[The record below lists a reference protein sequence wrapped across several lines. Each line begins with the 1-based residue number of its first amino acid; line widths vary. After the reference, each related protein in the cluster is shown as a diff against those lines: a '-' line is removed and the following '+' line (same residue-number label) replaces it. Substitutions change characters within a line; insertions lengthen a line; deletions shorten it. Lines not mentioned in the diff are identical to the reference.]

1 MVQGFES
8 CSCYSATN
16 LLGYGDMGTRP
27 RASYVHQW
35 LQRNQDQRA
44 LHFSYNLDD
53 LLSIYIHIGASNSN
67 LLIKSHSHTACIV
80 ACHFHETLLLSRH
93 MAYSMVEASQGS
105 VIRPSPVKPNS
116 SWDIRRSSSKTLFPR
131 YDNGTSNRLPSATTR
146 WPLPATEA
154 QHSSNSFSVSQMRC
168 FLPSDVILCHFL
180 VSWHRSKLSWTEHH
194 RAQSHR
200 LQQPRTEEIEAAMIS
215 ARRLV
220 QMAKQWQRMAALA
233 RKRLA
238 PPTPPAEA
246 TGAGPCCTSA
256 PVASKGHCVFYS
268 ADGRRFEV
276 PLAVE
281 CAVRLLRRGERAF
294 LGSVARGFA
303 AMGMS
308 RHNGVVAQL
317 ASA

>member
-1 MVQGFES
+1 MPS
-8 CSCYSATN
+8 SR
-16 LLGYGDMGTRP
+16 LRRP
-27 RASYVHQW
+27 GS
-35 LQRNQDQRA
+35 
-44 LHFSYNLDD
+44 
-53 LLSIYIHIGASNSN
+53 
-67 LLIKSHSHTACIV
+67 
-80 ACHFHETLLLSRH
+80 ETLLLSRH

-116 SWDIRRSSSKTLFPR
+116 SWDIRRSSSKTLFP
-131 YDNGTSNRLPSATTR
+131 
-146 WPLPATEA
+146 
-154 QHSSNSFSVSQMRC
+154 
-168 FLPSDVILCHFL
+168 
-180 VSWHRSKLSWTEHH
+180 SKLSWTEHH